1 MQNKNYNL
9 TMAEITKNQDSRR
22 VFIDTLIELAE
33 KDDKVILIVPDV
45 GFNYIEEFQNRFPT
59 RFFNFGVTEQSVIL
73 IASAMAL
80 AGFKPYV
87 YSMINFVLF
96 RPYEMV
102 RNGIVHHNANVKL
115 LGVKGSSSY
124 KFLGFSHNMT
134 TEAEDLNACHALG
147 LESFMPLTNDEVRE
161 DILKTYELKAP
172 AYIRL

>member
-1 MQNKNYNL
+1 
-9 TMAEITKNQDSRR
+9 MAEIIQQADNRR

-33 KDDKVILIVPDV
+33 KDDKIVLIVPDV
-45 GFNYIEEFQNRFPT
+45 GFNYIEKFQEKFPT

-73 IASAMAL
+73 IVSAMAL

-134 TEAEDLNACHALG
+134 SKNEDTDACSALG
-147 LESFMPLTNDEVRE
+147 LSWNIPQNQEAVRDAIEV
-161 DILKTYELKAP
+161 TYKSNSP